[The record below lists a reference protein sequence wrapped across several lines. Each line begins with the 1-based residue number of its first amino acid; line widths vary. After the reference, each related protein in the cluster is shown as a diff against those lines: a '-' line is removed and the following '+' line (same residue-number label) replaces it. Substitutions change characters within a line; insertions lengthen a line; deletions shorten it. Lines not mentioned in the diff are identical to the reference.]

1 MEIAIS
7 IARPDDCS
15 RPKRGVK
22 NLYGKDLSEIHVVN
36 HLLKLSQM
44 ERLVF
49 NGDLKIALAYE
60 LPSTDSD
67 VPVKEHPSRSTEC
80 VYMST
85 GILDIMMILCH
96 MCPHG
101 CDFCCAVMM

>member
-15 RPKRGVK
+15 RTKRGVK

-49 NGDLKIALAYE
+49 NGDLKITLAYE

-80 VYMST
+80 VMST

-101 CDFCCAVMM
+101 CDFFAQ